1 MRYTYNVSFEGLGE
15 FDLTDH
21 WKEKNLLINQLNNLM
36 HL

>member
-21 WKEKNLLINQLNNLM
+21 WKEKIFWLIN
-36 HL
+36 